1 MVEPPGLVPDAIAT
15 TSGLVTNEIIHM
27 MVVQITD
34 CVYTFY
40 CKVTSTQLTAY
51 NYCKVQ
57 N

>member
-1 MVEPPGLVPDAIAT
+1 VVEPPGLVPDAIAT